1 MLRRNTGLNTIGNPS
16 SSFVRAVKTVN
27 PQNEFLIKPPF
38 KSIKRAGASVENRNV
53 PPAPINAKPFSKN
66 F

>member
-27 PQNEFLIKPPF
+27 PVNEYIIKPPF
-38 KSIKRAGASVENRNV
+38 KSIKRAGASIENRNV
-53 PPAPINAKPFSKN
+53 PPTHIYAKPFSKN